1 MSSTDE
7 RQERPEIAFI
17 DVYRPYLSLKSKF
30 DALVSKDADIN
41 KGYNHILH
49 SCLNRVISEMRHN
62 DPVFDRLY
70 KDISYGGSYYD
81 KLAVG
86 NLRQEFDLNVI
97 FKVRFKPSCLDRS
110 NGIPPLNLGSRE

>member
-7 RQERPEIAFI
+7 RQESFI
-17 DVYRPYLSLKSKF
+17 NLKSKF

-70 KDISYGGSYYD
+70 KGISYGGSYYD

-86 NLRQEFDLNVI
+86 NLRHEFDLNVI
-97 FKVRFKPSCLDRS
+97 FKVRFKLSCRDRS
-110 NGIPPLNLGSRE
+110 NGIPPLNLGS